1 MASTTL
7 TIPDAQLSRVLTA
20 FAAYRG
26 VDLSTMNAAQKAA
39 FFKSAMMSHII
50 ETVQAYELPGVQ
62 AAAVA
67 SAVATRKADIDANI
81 TIT

>member
-7 TIPDAQLSRVLTA
+7 TIPDAQLPRVLKA

-26 VDLSTMNAAQKAA
+26 VDLSSMNAAQKAA
-39 FFKSAMMSHII
+39 FFKNAMMTHVI

-62 AAAVA
+62 AAAA
-67 SAVATRKADIDANI
+67 EEAAATRKADIAANV
-81 TIT
+81 TIS